1 MRPVSVRAQG
11 SPSLAAPPSRVHRR
25 AQLLSRLGVLV
36 VALTFAGPAHATTYL
51 VRPDGTGDFPTIQA
65 ALNAAIG
72 GDTVL
77 LADGTFTGPGNRDL
91 SFLGKAITLRS
102 QGGSPATCVIDCQ
115 GTAVAPHRGIS
126 AIDAEGG
133 ASVLNGVTIRN
144 GYDPAAGGGMLCTGA
159 APTITDCVFRACF
172 GDLGGAVACRGA
184 AAPSFSR
191 CRFEADSA
199 GIGAAI
205 SASDTA
211 SPSFDA
217 CVFSQNH
224 AGIEAGGISLEY
236 HASAVVRDCLFA
248 DNVGTYRG
256 GGLLANDYSTV
267 DVTGCTFVGNTAVGS
282 TGSGGGGAYCCA
294 ESRGYFR
301 NCTFQAN
308 FGYQGAQ
315 LCCGCQAIATLEN
328 CLLTFGHHG
337 AGVFCWSSGEAHL
350 TCSDVYGNAAGDWF
364 GCIASQY
371 GVDGNISED
380 PVYCDLQ
387 ARDLTLHAGSPCL
400 DGHHPTGNACGLIG
414 AWGLGC
420 PTEDAPEDAPSTPG
434 WQLAI
439 AGANPCAGS
448 TWIACRIPDGTRAA
462 TLAVFDLA
470 GRSVRALAPAG
481 LAGGTHRIPWD
492 GNDDLG
498 RPVAA
503 GVYLVRL
510 GSPGPGLELRVCRV
524 R

>member
-1 MRPVSVRAQG
+1 MRPVSVRGQG

-25 AQLLSRLGVLV
+25 ARSLFRVGALV
-36 VALTFAGPAHATTYL
+36 AALALAASAHAATYL
-51 VRPDGTGDFPTIQA
+51 VRPDGTGDFPTVQA
-65 ALNAAIG
+65 ALDAATG

-91 SFLGKAITLRS
+91 SFLGKAITLAS
-102 QGGSPATCVIDCQ
+102 QSGSAEACIIDCQ
-115 GTAVAPHRGIS
+115 GSAVAPHRGIS
-126 AIDAEGG
+126 AVTGEGS
-133 ASVLNGVTIRN
+133 ASLLSGVTVRN
-144 GYDPAAGGGMLCTGA
+144 GFDPTAGGGLLCTDT
-159 APTITDCVFRACF
+159 APTIVDCVFRECF
-172 GDLGGAVACRGA
+172 GDMGGAVACRGT

-205 SASDTA
+205 WAGDYAT
-211 SPSFDA
+211 PSFDA

-224 AGIEAGGISLEY
+224 AGIEAGGISLQY
-236 HASAVVRDCLFA
+236 NASAVVRDCRFE

-256 GGLLANDYSTV
+256 GGLLADDYSIV
-267 DVTGCTFVGNTAVGS
+267 DVTRSTFVANAS
-282 TGSGGGGAYCCA
+282 TGGGGAYCCA
-294 ESRGYFR
+294 FSLGYFR
-301 NCTFQAN
+301 NCTFQENAAP
-308 FGYQGAQ
+308 QGAQ
-315 LCCGCQAIATLEN
+315 LCCGCSGSATLEN
-328 CLLTFGHHG
+328 CILAFGHHG
-337 AGVFCWSSGEAHL
+337 AGVYCWSSGEAHL

-380 PVYCDLQ
+380 PVFCDSQ

-400 DGHHPTGNACGLIG
+400 DGHHPMGGACGLIG

-420 PTEDAPEDAPSTPG
+420 PTEDAPEDAPSVAG
-434 WQLAI
+434 WQLAV
-439 AGANPCAGS
+439 AGANPFAGS
-448 TWIACRIPDGTRAA
+448 TWIACRVPDGTQAA

-470 GRSVRALAPAG
+470 GRCVRALAPAG
-481 LAGGTHRIPWD
+481 LAGGAHRIAWD

-503 GVYLVRL
+503 GVYYVRL
-510 GSPGPGLELRVCRV
+510 GSPGPGLEQRVCRV